1 LLPLPCPGF
10 HTRNSTLHR
19 VASSSWRS
27 HFEIGCEVYL
37 SLMLPKEVALHL
49 KMMLE
54 FLTI

>member
-10 HTRNSTLHR
+10 RTRNSTLHR